1 VKESRP
7 RPAQRQAARSFN
19 QFVRYKDVSIV
30 ILTALLMG
38 VFSLSNKEFLSQ
50 ENLFVMLK
58 TMPELGLIAIGMTM
72 LIIAGE
78 FDLSVGSTFALSP
91 FIMAYLTEK
100 AGVNP
105 ILAFFVGIASGVA
118 IGYLNGIITTKIGI
132 PSFITTLGTMM
143 AFRGV
148 VLLASAGFPEA
159 YDRSQ
164 PISRVFTADLSGFP
178 VQFIWFVAAAVVI
191 WVILENHRFG
201 NWTYV
206 TGGNRPASVAMGI
219 PVDRVKII
227 NFMLVGG
234 LAALAGAIQV
244 FRMGSAYSNAGQG
257 LELSAIAATVIG
269 GTLLSGGAG
278 TVIGTVMGTILLFTV
293 ENILILSRAPAFWFR
308 FFVGVIVIV
317 AVTAHILI
325 QGRKKNGA

>member
-1 VKESRP
+1 LNEKGTRTGTSS
-7 RPAQRQAARSFN
+7 PAPSFN
-19 QFVRYKDVSIV
+19 RIVRHKDVSIV
-30 ILTALLMG
+30 LLTAGLITI
-38 VFSLSNKEFLSQ
+38 FSLVNGQFLSQ

-105 ILAFFVGIASGVA
+105 IIAFLVGIASGVA
-118 IGYLNGIITTKIGI
+118 IGFLNGIITTKIGI

-148 VLLASAGFPEA
+148 ILLASAGFPEA
-159 YDRSQ
+159 YDRQQ
-164 PISRVFTADLSGFP
+164 PIARFFTADISDFP
-178 VQFIWFVAAAVVI
+178 VQVIWFVAAAIVI
-191 WVILENHRFG
+191 WVLLENHQFG

-206 TGGNRPASVAMGI
+206 TGGNRGASVSMGI
-219 PVDRVKII
+219 PVDRVKIY
-227 NFMLVGG
+227 NFMIVGG

-269 GTLLSGGAG
+269 GTMLSGGAG
-278 TVIGTVMGTILLFTV
+278 TIVGTVMGTILLFTV
-293 ENILILSRAPAFWFR
+293 ENVLILSRVPAFWFR

-317 AVTAHILI
+317 AVSVQILI
-325 QGRKKNGA
+325 QGRRRNG

>member
-1 VKESRP
+1 LNENGSTRP
-7 RPAQRQAARSFN
+7 TTLPARSVATL
-19 QFVRYKDVSIV
+19 VRNKDVSIAL
-30 ILTALLMG
+30 LTAVLI
-38 VFSLSNKEFLSQ
+38 VIFSVSNGQFLSS

-58 TMPELGLIAIGMTM
+58 TMPELGLIAIGMTL

-91 FIMAYLTEK
+91 FIMAYLTAR

-105 ILAFFVGIASGVA
+105 VLAFFVGVASGVA
-118 IGYLNGIITTKIGI
+118 IGWLNGIITTKIGI

-148 VLLASAGFPEA
+148 ILLASAGFPEA
-159 YDRSQ
+159 YDRGEA
-164 PISRVFTADLSGFP
+164 IAKIFIADLNGFP
-178 VQFIWFVAAAVVI
+178 VQFFWFVAAAIVI

-206 TGGNRPASVAMGI
+206 TGGNRGASVSMGI

-227 NFMLVGG
+227 NFMIVGG
-234 LAALAGAIQV
+234 LSALAGAIQV

-257 LELSAIAATVIG
+257 LELSAIAAVVIG
-269 GTLLSGGAG
+269 GTMLSGGAG
-278 TVIGTVMGTILLFTV
+278 TIVGTVMGTIILFTV

-317 AVTAHILI
+317 AVTAHILFK
-325 QGRKKNGA
+325 GGKRNG

>member
-1 VKESRP
+1 MKQKGR
-7 RPAQRQAARSFN
+7 FN
-19 QFVRYKDVSIV
+19 AFVRYKDISIV
-30 ILTALLMG
+30 ILTAGLVLI
-38 VFSLSNKEFLSQ
+38 FSLSNGQFLSQ

-91 FIMAYLTEK
+91 FIMAWLTET

-105 ILAFFVGIASGVA
+105 FLAFLVGIASGVA
-118 IGYLNGIITTKIGI
+118 IGFLNGIITTKIGI

-159 YDRSQ
+159 YDRTR
-164 PISRVFTADLSGFP
+164 PVAAFFTSEVGGFP
-178 VQFIWFVAAAVVI
+178 VQVFWFIAAAVVI
-191 WVILENHRFG
+191 WVLLENHRFG
-201 NWTYV
+201 NRTYV
-206 TGGNRPASVAMGI
+206 TGGNRSASVAMGI
-219 PVDRVKII
+219 AVDRVKII

-244 FRMGSAYSNAGQG
+244 FRMGSAYSNAGSG
-257 LELSAIAATVIG
+257 LELSAIAAVVIG
-269 GTLLSGGAG
+269 GTMLSGGAG
-278 TVIGTVMGTILLFTV
+278 TVVGTVMGTIILFTV

-317 AVTAHILI
+317 AVTAHILF
-325 QGRKKNGA
+325 QGGRKRNG

>member
-1 VKESRP
+1 MSGTIPSRS
-7 RPAQRQAARSFN
+7 ARSFN
-19 QFVRYKDVSIV
+19 TFVRYKDVSIV
-30 ILTALLMG
+30 ILTAGLM
-38 VFSLSNKEFLSQ
+38 VIFSLTNGLFLSQ
-50 ENLFVMLK
+50 ENLYIMLK
-58 TMPELGLIAIGMTM
+58 TMPELGLVAVGMTM

-105 ILAFFVGIASGVA
+105 VLAFLLGVASGVA
-118 IGYLNGIITTKIGI
+118 IGFLNGLIATKIGI

-159 YDRSQ
+159 YERQ
-164 PISRVFTADLSGFP
+164 RPIARLFTSDFSGFP
-178 VQFIWFVAAAVVI
+178 VQFLWFVAVAIVI

-206 TGGNRPASVAMGI
+206 TGGNRTASISLGI
-219 PVDRVKII
+219 PVDSVKIA
-227 NFMLVGG
+227 NFMIVGG

-269 GTLLSGGAG
+269 GTMLSGGAG
-278 TVIGTVMGTILLFTV
+278 TVVGTVMGTILLFSV

-325 QGRKKNGA
+325 QGRKRNG

>member
-1 VKESRP
+1 VNNNGISTPSAGLGR
-7 RPAQRQAARSFN
+7 FN
-19 QFVRYKDVSIV
+19 ALVRYKDVSIV
-30 ILTALLMG
+30 ILTAAL
-38 VFSLSNKEFLSQ
+38 VAIFSLSNSQFLSQ

-58 TMPELGLIAIGMTM
+58 TMPELGLIAVGMTL

-78 FDLSVGSTFALSP
+78 FDLSVGSTFALAP
-91 FIMAYLTEK
+91 FIMAYLTETT
-100 AGVNP
+100 GVNP
-105 ILAFFVGIASGVA
+105 VLAFFVGIASGVA
-118 IGYLNGIITTKIGI
+118 IGFLNGIITTKIGI

-159 YDRSQ
+159 YNRQ
-164 PISRVFTADLSGFP
+164 RPIAKFFTTDISGFP
-178 VQFIWFVAAAVVI
+178 VQFFWFVGAAIVV

-206 TGGNRPASVAMGI
+206 TGGNRSASVAMGI

-227 NFMLVGG
+227 NFMIVGG

-244 FRMGSAYSNAGQG
+244 FRMGSAYSNAGSG
-257 LELSAIAATVIG
+257 LELSAIAAVVIG
-269 GTLLSGGAG
+269 GTMLSGGAG
-278 TVIGTVMGTILLFTV
+278 TVVGTVMGTIILFTV

-317 AVTAHILI
+317 AVTAHILF
-325 QGRKKNGA
+325 QGGKKRNG

>member
-1 VKESRP
+1 MNEKGIAKPSRAP
-7 RPAQRQAARSFN
+7 GQFN
-19 QFVRYKDVSIV
+19 AFVRYKDVSIV
-30 ILTALLMG
+30 LLTAALIAI
-38 VFSLSNKEFLSQ
+38 FSLMNGQFLSQ

-91 FIMAYLTEK
+91 FIMAYLTET

-105 ILAFFVGIASGVA
+105 VLAFLLGVASGVA
-118 IGYLNGIITTKIGI
+118 IGFINGIITTKIGI

-148 VLLASAGFPEA
+148 VLLASSGFPEA
-159 YDRSQ
+159 YDRQ
-164 PISRVFTADLSGFP
+164 RPVARFFTSDVSGFP
-178 VQFIWFVAAAVVI
+178 VQVFWFIAAAIVI
-191 WVILENHRFG
+191 WVLLENHRFG
-201 NWTYV
+201 NRTYV
-206 TGGNRPASVAMGI
+206 TGGNRSASVAMGI

-227 NFMLVGG
+227 NFMIVGG

-244 FRMGSAYSNAGQG
+244 FRMGSAYSNAGNG
-257 LELSAIAATVIG
+257 LELSAIAAVVIG
-269 GTLLSGGAG
+269 GTMLSGGAG
-278 TVIGTVMGTILLFTV
+278 TVVGTVMGTIILFTV

-317 AVTAHILI
+317 AVTAHIPF
-325 QGRKKNGA
+325 QGGRKRNG

>member
-1 VKESRP
+1 MKQTETAVVRP
-7 RPAQRQAARSFN
+7 PRSLN
-19 QFVRYKDVSIV
+19 RIVRYKDVSIV
-30 ILTALLMG
+30 ILTAGLLVIFALANG
-38 VFSLSNKEFLSQ
+38 QFLSQ
-50 ENLFVMLK
+50 ENVFIILK

-91 FIMAYLTEK
+91 FIMAYLSER

-105 ILAFFVGIASGVA
+105 VLAFLVGIASGVA
-118 IGYLNGIITTKIGI
+118 IGFTNGIITTRIGI

-159 YDRSQ
+159 YDLER
-164 PISRVFTADLSGFP
+164 PIVRVFAGDIAGFP
-178 VQFIWFVAAAVVI
+178 VQFLWFIGAALLI
-191 WVILENHRFG
+191 WVLLESHRFG

-206 TGGNRPASVAMGI
+206 TGGNRWAAVAMGI

-234 LAALAGAIQV
+234 LSALAGAIQV

-269 GTLLSGGAG
+269 GTMLSGGAG
-278 TVIGTVMGTILLFTV
+278 TMVGTVMGTIILFTV
-293 ENILILSRAPAFWFR
+293 EDFLILSRAPAFWFR

-325 QGRKKNGA
+325 QGRKRNA

>member
-1 VKESRP
+1 LTQTESRT
-7 RPAQRQAARSFN
+7 ASARN
-19 QFVRYKDVSIV
+19 LNALVRYKDVSIV
-30 ILTALLMG
+30 LLTAGLMAI
-38 VFSLSNKEFLSQ
+38 FSLSNRLFLSA
-50 ENLFVMLK
+50 ENLNIMLK
-58 TMPELGLIAIGMTM
+58 TMPELGLVAIGMTM

-78 FDLSVGSTFALSP
+78 FDLSVGSTFALAP
-91 FIMAYLTEK
+91 FIMAYFTER
-100 AGVNP
+100 AGLNP
-105 ILAFFVGIASGVA
+105 VLAFLLGLASGVA
-118 IGYLNGIITTKIGI
+118 MGLLNGLITTKIGI

-143 AFRGV
+143 AYRGI

-159 YDRSQ
+159 YDRQ
-164 PISRVFTADLSGFP
+164 RPIARVFTADFSGFP
-178 VQFIWFVAAAVVI
+178 VQFLWFVAAAIVI

-206 TGGNRPASVAMGI
+206 TGGNRGASVSMGI

-227 NFMLVGG
+227 NFMIVGG
-234 LAALAGAIQV
+234 LSALAGAIQV

-269 GTLLSGGAG
+269 GTMLSGGAG
-278 TVIGTVMGTILLFTV
+278 TVVGTIMGTILLFAV

-325 QGRKKNGA
+325 QGRKRNG

>member
-1 VKESRP
+1 MPTHS
-7 RPAQRQAARSFN
+7 PAPGRFN
-19 QFVRYKDVSIV
+19 AFVRYKDVSIV
-30 ILTALLMG
+30 ILTAGLIA
-38 VFSLSNKEFLSQ
+38 VFSLSNSQFLSS

-58 TMPELGLIAIGMTM
+58 TMPELGLIAVGMTL

-91 FIMAYLTEK
+91 FIMAFLTES

-105 ILAFFVGIASGVA
+105 VLAFVIGIASGVA
-118 IGYLNGIITTKIGI
+118 IGFLNGIITTKIGI

-159 YDRSQ
+159 YDRER
-164 PISRVFTADLSGFP
+164 PIAKLFTSDLSGFP
-178 VQFIWFVAAAVVI
+178 VQFFWFVAAAIVI

-201 NWTYV
+201 NRTYV
-206 TGGNRPASVAMGI
+206 TGGNRSASVAMGI
-219 PVDRVKII
+219 SVDRVKII
-227 NFMLVGG
+227 NFMIVGG

-244 FRMGSAYSNAGQG
+244 FRMGSAYSNAGNG
-257 LELSAIAATVIG
+257 LELSAIAAVVIG
-269 GTLLSGGAG
+269 GTMLSGGAG
-278 TVIGTVMGTILLFTV
+278 TVVGTVMGTIILFTV

-317 AVTAHILI
+317 AVTVHILF
-325 QGRKKNGA
+325 QGGRKRNG

>member
-1 VKESRP
+1 MSDNGMP
-7 RPAQRQAARSFN
+7 THSPAPGRFN
-19 QFVRYKDVSIV
+19 AFVRYKDVSIV
-30 ILTALLMG
+30 ILTAGLIA
-38 VFSLSNKEFLSQ
+38 VFSLSNSQFLSS

-58 TMPELGLIAIGMTM
+58 TMPELGLIAVGMTL

-91 FIMAYLTEK
+91 FIMAFLTES

-105 ILAFFVGIASGVA
+105 VLAFVIGIASGVA
-118 IGYLNGIITTKIGI
+118 IGFLNGIITTKIGI

-159 YDRSQ
+159 YDRER
-164 PISRVFTADLSGFP
+164 PIAKLFTSDLSGFP
-178 VQFIWFVAAAVVI
+178 VQFFWFVAAAIVI

-201 NWTYV
+201 NRTYV
-206 TGGNRPASVAMGI
+206 TGGNRSASVAMGI
-219 PVDRVKII
+219 SVDRVKII
-227 NFMLVGG
+227 NFMIVGG

-244 FRMGSAYSNAGQG
+244 FRMGSAYSNAGNG
-257 LELSAIAATVIG
+257 LELSAIAAVVIG
-269 GTLLSGGAG
+269 GTMLSGGAG
-278 TVIGTVMGTILLFTV
+278 TVVGTVMGTIILFTV

-317 AVTAHILI
+317 AVTVHILF
-325 QGRKKNGA
+325 QGGRKRNG